1 MTSNRRVS
9 KRVER
14 GEPLIINHLK
24 SKYYSWQSIR
34 WKNAAF
40 VGGSLLLAIT
50 ATPLYVWRFG
60 LDWFQVVLFA
70 FYFAATGLSVTLG
83 YHRLFSHLSFKA
95 RWPVKLVTLLFGAA
109 AFENS
114 ALCWAADHRRHHKFV
129 DHDDD
134 PYNITKGFWHAHM
147 GWILFRDQPETN
159 FDGVKDLERDPLV
172 QWQHRH
178 YNPIAGLMGIGLPA
192 LLGGLWSGWA
202 GALGGG
208 LIAGVAR
215 MVFVQQMTFFINS
228 MCHTLGRQPY
238 SNRCTARDSA
248 LMALFTFGE
257 GFHNFHHEFQH
268 DYRNGIKPWHFDP
281 TKWSIWLL
289 SKARLVADLRRV
301 PEGEILKTEIAEQQ
315 RRLALRLQAKALPYS
330 ASAHQMLQAAHDRF
344 QKALANWEQQKTAYR
359 LAAEQ
364 KMEASRE
371 KVAELRR
378 EFQLAK
384 KHLRN
389 AVREWRQAYRRAQV
403 QFA

>member
-1 MTSNRRVS
+1 M
-9 KRVER
+9 
-14 GEPLIINHLK
+14 
-24 SKYYSWQSIR
+24 
-34 WKNAAF
+34 
-40 VGGSLLLAIT
+40 
-50 ATPLYVWRFG
+50 ATPLYLWRFG
-60 LDWFQVVLFA
+60 LDGFQAGLFV

-95 RWPVKLVTLLFGAA
+95 RWPVKLITLLFGAA

-134 PYNITKGFWHAHM
+134 PYNISKGFWYAHM
-147 GWILFRDQPETN
+147 GWILFRDQPET
-159 FDGVKDLERDPLV
+159 DLEGVKDLRRDPLV
-172 QWQHRH
+172 LWQHRH
-178 YNPIAGLMGIGLPA
+178 YNVIAGLMGLGVPA
-192 LLGGLWSGWA
+192 LLGGWWHGWS
-202 GALGGG
+202 GALGGS

-289 SKARLVADLRRV
+289 SKARLVAELRRV

-315 RRLALRLQAKALPYS
+315 RRLDLRLQAKAVPYS
-330 ASAHQMLQAAHDRF
+330 PSAQQMLQAAHDRF
-344 QKALANWEQQKTAYR
+344 QKALADWERQKTAYR

-378 EFQLAK
+378 EFRLAK
-384 KHLRN
+384 KQLRD
-389 AVREWRQAYRRAQV
+389 AVREWREAYRLAQAR
-403 QFA
+403 FA